1 MKEYTITVDVHST
14 WHGEYPRYRVYVDSD
29 LLTERDFI
37 WNGNDTFVREN
48 LLVELAAGEHSVVI
62 EQIGTAGTIITQ
74 NVTVNG
80 VSSNSV
86 FIITE

>member
-1 MKEYTITVDVHST
+1 MKEHTITVDVYST
-14 WHGEYPRYRVYVDSD
+14 RQEAYPQYRVYVDSD

-37 WNGNDTFVREN
+37 WNGNDTFIREY
-48 LLVELAAGEHSVVI
+48 LSVVLEAGEHSVVI
-62 EQIGTAGTIITQ
+62 EHIGTTGTITAQ

-86 FIITE
+86 FITTE